1 MRRRPIK
8 NVGSTH
14 IFRGRNEVRSAQ
26 GLFFAAKRGSVS
38 QRKQSDYTP
47 HPHPLPLKG
56 RGEGAW
62 DPSRQGSRAFS
73 LWPRPQTR
81 RLRTNL
87 PISKV
92 VLPRFPSPQRG
103 GGRGGVCNLF
113 VEGNYQAVPR
123 LPGRQMISRGRVLS
137 RKITTGFCR
146 SPWRKGR
153 CSVACFLILHGV
165 LANSPRCVAF
175 SSTLTFPSQLS
186 IFNSNLCS
194 VCRHSVQT

>member
-14 IFRGRNEVRSAQ
+14 IFRGRNEVGSAQ

-38 QRKQSDYTP
+38 QRKQTDYTP

-62 DPSRQGSRAFS
+62 DSSRQVSRAFS

-87 PISKV
+87 LISKD
-92 VLPRFPSPQRG
+92 VLPQFPSPPRG
-103 GGRGGVCNLF
+103 GVRGGVCNMI
-113 VEGNYQAVPR
+113 VEGNSQGFPR
-123 LPGRQMISRGRVLS
+123 LPGRRMISRGRVYS

-146 SPWRKGR
+146 SPWRKGQ
-153 CSVACFLILHGV
+153 CSMACFLILHGV

-194 VCRHSVQT
+194 VCRHSVPT

>member
-8 NVGSTH
+8 NVRSTH
-14 IFRGRNEVRSAQ
+14 IFRGRNEVGSAR

-62 DPSRQGSRAFS
+62 DSSRQGSRAFS

-87 PISKV
+87 PISKD
-92 VLPRFPSPQRG
+92 VLPRFPSPSRG
-103 GGRGGVCNLF
+103 GVRGGVCNLF
-113 VEGNYQAVPR
+113 VEGNSQGFPR
-123 LPGRQMISRGRVLS
+123 LPGRGIFPRDLVHS
-137 RKITTGFCR
+137 RKTTTVFCR

-165 LANSPRCVAF
+165 SANSPRCVAF

-194 VCRHSVQT
+194 VCRHSVPT

>member
-14 IFRGRNEVRSAQ
+14 IFRGRNEVGSAR
-26 GLFFAAKRGSVS
+26 GLFFAAKRRSIS
-38 QRKQSDYTP
+38 QQKQSDYTP

-92 VLPRFPSPQRG
+92 VLPRFPSPSRG
-103 GGRGGVCNLF
+103 GVRGGVCNMI
-113 VEGNYQAVPR
+113 VEGNSQGFPQ
-123 LPGRQMISRGRVLS
+123 LPGRRMISRGRVLS

-165 LANSPRCVAF
+165 LANSPRCVARRP
-175 SSTLTFPSQLS
+175 TLTFPSQLS

-194 VCRHSVQT
+194 VCRHSVPT